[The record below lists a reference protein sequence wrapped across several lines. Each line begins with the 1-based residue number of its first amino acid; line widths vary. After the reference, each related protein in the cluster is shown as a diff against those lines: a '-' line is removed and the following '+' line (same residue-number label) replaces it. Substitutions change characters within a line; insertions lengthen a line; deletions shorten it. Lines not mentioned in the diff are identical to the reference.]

1 MILKPLVHLGDRFLL
16 FSTFVQKIKKEE
28 EEEIATC
35 RPAAAG
41 KNAAAEFCLS
51 AWRVFET
58 AGVASLSVRRDSKID
73 CNPRD

>member
-16 FSTFVQKIKKEE
+16 FSTFVQKKKEE

-41 KNAAAEFCLS
+41 KKMP
-51 AWRVFET
+51 RV
-58 AGVASLSVRRDSKID
+58 GIR
-73 CNPRD
+73 